1 MREQLIQ
8 YVQLLF
14 AGAADCDDTRQEI
27 LQNTLDRYDDLVASG
42 KTPEAAYRLAI
53 MGIGDINEILGRTSG
68 TPAVMPVPA
77 VSQEKQDTP
86 TKKILRAIG
95 VGLYILCPIPL
106 FVLGGAFGMGITGL
120 CGTLTLVAVA
130 TVLIILGAKKED
142 EEADVTPSSPQ
153 SALAKSVNGLIWAI
167 GLAIYFLVSF
177 LTGSWY
183 ITWVIFPIIAAVQGL
198 TKAILDLKEGK

>member
-27 LQNTLDRYDDLVASG
+27 LQNTLDRYDDLVAAG

-53 MGIGDINEILGRTSG
+53 MGIGDINEILGK
-68 TPAVMPVPA
+68 P
-77 VSQEKQDTP
+77 EEQDTP
-86 TKKILRAIG
+86 VKKLLRAIA

-106 FVLGGAFGMGITGL
+106 FVLSGIWNMGIPGL

-153 SALAKSVNGLIWAI
+153 SALAKSINGLIWAI
-167 GLAIYFLVSF
+167 GLAIYFIVSF
-177 LTGSWY
+177 LTGAWY
-183 ITWVIFPIIAAVQGL
+183 ITWVIFPITAAVQGL
-198 TKAILDLKEGK
+198 VKAILDLKEDK